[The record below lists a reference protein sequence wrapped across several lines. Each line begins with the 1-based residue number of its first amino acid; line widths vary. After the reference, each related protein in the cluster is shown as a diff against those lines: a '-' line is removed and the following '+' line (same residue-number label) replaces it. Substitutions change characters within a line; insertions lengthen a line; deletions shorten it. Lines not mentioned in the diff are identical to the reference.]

1 MKPQYKYW
9 IFLVAIA
16 NVVFGVIWA
25 ALFGSWFALAPEEQV
40 YIKALLEKILPFPI
54 LGSIVLVTAIG
65 GLVSMLF
72 YYYIIPILQL
82 AEKTRLIATVNPDY
96 RIFPKGGREVVY
108 LTGII
113 NDYADTFQKLKTE
126 VDERIRNAQAEIDE
140 ERNRLA
146 ALMSELP
153 NGVLVCNT
161 DGLILLYNQQAQH
174 LLQREDGQNGG
185 NKPAGIIGLGRP
197 VFGLLQREPIIHA
210 FELLQ
215 QSLNREQTTSTLGFM
230 MTLGD
235 GSCLRLNM
243 ALVLIHR
250 GDEEEISGFVL
261 TLEDMTPQIEADS
274 RRDMLIQTMT
284 EAFQD
289 GISDIRRAIST
300 ILTKPELKP
309 HQLGRYRRVIDRAS
323 LTLQQNLEQVR
334 EHYARHLHALSKVE
348 DILAE
353 NLFEILQKT
362 IHDRFGTEVKGQA
375 ETGLWLRLDS
385 YSMVQAVSHLAGL
398 LRGQKHQ
405 GAFEIS
411 LKTTGSGRAS
421 MNIGWPDYCLDY
433 QFIADWVAAPLI
445 AENPDDLLSFNDV
458 VSRFGGAVFIESAG
472 GKACHEVRIELPLA
486 SETDSDEVLSPHK
499 PRPVYYEF
507 DLFNRPGMDDL
518 GKRPLRKLTYV
529 VFDTE
534 TTGLHPSQGDE
545 IIQLGAIRIVNG
557 RILKDEIID
566 QLVDPRRSVPPESVA
581 IHGIDPASLV
591 GQPIIDQV
599 LPHFHKFAEGAVL
612 VAHNAAFDMRL
623 LELKERRTGLRFDN
637 PVLDTMLLSSLVRP
651 NQQNHS
657 VDAIAEMLNLT
668 IQGRHTALGD
678 AIVTAEVLLKLI
690 PLLEAQDIFT
700 LEDALRA
707 SAQSPYARMA
717 F

>member
-9 IFLVAIA
+9 IFLIAIA

-25 ALFGSWFALAPEEQV
+25 ALFGSWFALAPEEQLYV
-40 YIKALLEKILPFPI
+40 KGLLEKILPFPM

-126 VDERIRNAQAEIDE
+126 VDERIRNAQIEVDE

-161 DGLILLYNQQAQH
+161 DGLILLYNQQAQK
-174 LLQREDGQNGG
+174 LLELEDEQNGG
-185 NKPAGIIGLGRP
+185 KKPAGIIGLGRS
-197 VFGLLQREPIIHA
+197 VFGLLQREPILHA
-210 FELLQ
+210 FDLLQ
-215 QSLNREQTTSTLGFM
+215 QSVNRDQNMSTLNFM
-230 MTLGD
+230 MNMDD

-243 ALVLIHR
+243 ALVLNHR
-250 GDEEEISGFVL
+250 GDEKEISGFVL

-274 RRDMLIQTMT
+274 RRDLLIQNMT
-284 EAFQD
+284 ETFQK

-300 ILTKPELKP
+300 ILTRPELKH
-309 HQLGRYRRVIDRAS
+309 HQLKRYRRVIDHSS
-323 LTLQQNLEQVR
+323 LVLLQNLEQLR
-334 EHYARHLHALSKVE
+334 ENYTHHLNSLSKVE

-353 NLFEILQKT
+353 DLLAILQKT
-362 IHDRFGTEVKGQA
+362 LRDRFSTEVKGMA
-375 ETGLWLRLDS
+375 EASLWLRLDS
-385 YSMVQAVSHLAGL
+385 YSMVQAVSQLAGL
-398 LRGQKHQ
+398 LQSQKHM

-411 LKTTGSGRAS
+411 LKTTGAGRAS
-421 MNIGWPDYCLDY
+421 MIIGWPDYCLDY
-433 QFIADWVAAPLI
+433 PFIADWVAAPLI
-445 AENPDDLLSFNDV
+445 AESPGSLLSFNDV

-486 SETDSDEVLSPHK
+486 SDSEHDELLSPNK

-518 GKRPLRKLTYV
+518 GKRTLRKLTYV

-545 IIQLGAIRIVNG
+545 IIQIGAIRIVNG
-557 RILKDEIID
+557 RMLKEEIID
-566 QLVDPRRSVPPESVA
+566 KLVDPRRSVPAESVA
-581 IHGIDPASLV
+581 IHGIDPSRLV
-591 GQPIIDQV
+591 GQPTIDQV

-623 LELKERRTGLRFDN
+623 LELKEQRTGLRFDN
-637 PVLDTMLLSSLVRP
+637 PVLDTMLLSSIVRP
-651 NQQNHS
+651 NQRDHS
-657 VDAIAEMLNLT
+657 IDAIAEMLNLT
-668 IQGRHTALGD
+668 IHGRHTALGD

-690 PLLEAQDIFT
+690 PLLEAQNIFT
-700 LEDALRA
+700 LEEALKA
-707 SAQSPYARMA
+707 SAQSPYARMD